1 MSNNNNL
8 LNNSNSSF
16 NLSKG
21 NNRIYKGDTGN
32 LVLICLIAFLILIL
46 IFIGIMVS
54 IYLKAYNQ
62 NKIQNHME
70 EELLE
75 YIHDCKDNFKVIDG
89 SKIPASTLAN
99 EYSLNFWIYINN
111 VDYRDSF
118 NKQILM
124 RGDPENYQNE
134 EYPKSNPNIFIKKN
148 SNDMVLLFEGENQFG
163 SDNFSGCYRLIDLFN
178 NMEIKIQDDI
188 SYLKF
193 NSNRID
199 RGNQANQGSKF
210 KLVHEDV
217 LVSGDRKVRFF
228 KIHIDSGSG
237 NYTEIRAGVGNGNLN
252 NEILINDSGGKTIH
266 FEIENPEI
274 GFFRLKAHVDRD
286 SPTTKKIR
294 YLKFDSSNNKYKL
307 VTENTARFKFHPET
321 LSGIEEETTSA
332 AKSNNFSSNDC
343 KEKTLSKG
351 IEFSH
356 FGMYEPNQGRT
367 AALCKPL
374 TATDFNSD
382 LVKVDRTFCQGDD
395 LGSKNYMSVSRA
407 RGFSDGRVEIKN
419 IPIQRWTCFN
429 ISVHDRVVD
438 VYKDGLLYHTEIL
451 NNPPR
456 INDYPIIIANNGG
469 FDGYLSRITW
479 SNKALTP
486 AEIYKKYTQGPRIT
500 LTLGDR
506 LRGLISS
513 DSKQ

>member
-1 MSNNNNL
+1 MSNNSNNSL
-8 LNNSNSSF
+8 LNNSNTTF
-16 NLSKG
+16 NINKG
-21 NNRIYKGDTGN
+21 NNVIYKGDKGN
-32 LVLICLIAFLILIL
+32 LVLICLIAFLILVL
-46 IFIGIMVS
+46 IFIMIMVS
-54 IYLKAYNQ
+54 IYLKTYNQ
-62 NKIQNHME
+62 NKIQNHIE

-163 SDNFSGCYRLIDLFN
+163 SDNFSGCYRLVDLFN
-178 NMEIKIQDDI
+178 NMEIKIEEVDQN

-193 NSNRID
+193 NSQNIIR
-199 RGNQANQGSKF
+199 NVAAQASKF

-228 KIHIDSGSG
+228 KIHIDNGSG
-237 NYTEIRAGVGNGNLN
+237 NYTEIKASNDANNLD
-252 NEILINDSGGKTIH
+252 LSGTNGKTIH

-286 SPTTKKIR
+286 SPTLKKIR
-294 YLKFDSSNNKYKL
+294 YLEFDTTSGQYKL
-307 VTENTARFKFHPET
+307 VTDNQTRFKFHPE
-321 LSGIEEETTSA
+321 LIGDLVGNPPNEIPSA
-332 AKSNNFSSNDC
+332 DC
-343 KEKTLSKG
+343 KTQTLAKG

-356 FGMYEPNQGRT
+356 FGMYRKSPEATTGY
-367 AALCKPL
+367 CKPL
-374 TATDFNSD
+374 TGADFNSD
-382 LVKVDRTFCQGDD
+382 LVKVDKTFCQEDD

-407 RGFSDGRVEIKN
+407 RGSSNGRVEIKN

-429 ISVHDRVVD
+429 ISIHDRVID
-438 VYKDGLLYHTEIL
+438 IYKDGLLYHTEIL
-451 NNPPR
+451 DNPPR

-479 SNKALTP
+479 SNKALSP
-486 AEIYKKYTQGPRIT
+486 GEIYNKYSQGPRIT
-500 LTLGDR
+500 LSLGDR
-506 LRGLISS
+506 LKGLISS
-513 DSKQ
+513 DSK